1 VSEGGVFISYRTRDD
16 AYSAV
21 LLYRSLVERLGA
33 SRVFRDFDSL
43 RGGDDVNRM
52 LDQQLAQCMV
62 LLVVIGPR
70 WLTAETDG
78 RRRLDEP
85 DDWVRH
91 EIATALRR
99 GCRVVPVLLDDTS
112 LPKAEQLPPDIAG
125 LAGCL
130 ARRIR
135 HDQIEH
141 DIPRLVEELV
151 EELVEDIPL
160 VTTRSVAM
168 SGRTNLHR
176 DLVGR
181 ATELRRLQWSL
192 RALAAFIVLAVLPT
206 GAELLISHARG
217 APYNP
222 ARAAAVLGGV
232 IAVCLLLLAL
242 RRFARRLQ
250 LLLEFSI
257 LLAGLGVVT
266 TGLSAVVTAAADVF
280 AVSVTS
286 LGLLIV
292 SVAAYAIFVQLR
304 GADLVFATHGRT
316 QIREAHEFDEPTH
329 ASLVVK
335 FQSFEPADEEVVTL
349 CRGYVHPDD
358 LHFVGY
364 YVNGRCRFHLDAL
377 ESPDL
382 NRFFRRLGRGQ
393 LRSKYELA
401 GRQLDWIVSRLD
413 VYLRRLDGGIL
424 IRTVLDVERGAICHY
439 WIDEH
444 VYLIGV
450 TMDQA
455 KVLATDEKLR
465 RLANAIGLLPRGG
478 SLAFPVE
485 PRIRQVVQ
493 PSGDSR

>member
-1 VSEGGVFISYRTRDD
+1 VSEPGVFISYRTHDD
-16 AYSAV
+16 AYPAV
-21 LLYRSLVERLGA
+21 LLYRALVERLGA

-43 RGGDDVNRM
+43 HGGDDVSRM
-52 LDQQLAQCMV
+52 LEQQLAQCVVM
-62 LLVVIGPR
+62 LVVIGPR
-70 WLTAETDG
+70 WLTAGTDG

-99 GCRVVPVLLDDTS
+99 GCRVVPVLLDGTS

-135 HDQIEH
+135 HDQVEQ
-141 DIPRLVEELV
+141 DVPRLVEELIDDV
-151 EELVEDIPL
+151 PL

-168 SGRTNLHR
+168 SGRSNLHR

-181 ATELRRLQWSL
+181 ATELRRLQWLL
-192 RALAAFIVLAVLPT
+192 RALAAFIVLVVVPVS
-206 GAELLISHARG
+206 AELLMSHAQG
-217 APYNP
+217 VPYN
-222 ARAAAVLGGV
+222 ATRAAAVLGGIV
-232 IAVCLLLLAL
+232 AVSLLLLVL
-242 RRFARRLQ
+242 RRSARRLQ
-250 LLLEFSI
+250 LLLEFSV
-257 LLAGLGVVT
+257 LFAGLGTAT
-266 TGLSAVVTAAADVF
+266 TGLVAAMMAAADVF
-280 AVSVTS
+280 TVTVTC
-286 LGLLIV
+286 LGLLIATI
-292 SVAAYAIFVQLR
+292 AAYATYVQLS

-316 QIREAHEFDEPTH
+316 QIKEAHEFDEGTH
-329 ASLVVK
+329 SSLLVK
-335 FQSFEPADEEVVTL
+335 FGSFEPADEEVVAL
-349 CRGYVHPDD
+349 CRWHVHSDD

-364 YVNGRCRFHLDAL
+364 YVNGSCRFHLDAL
-377 ESPDL
+377 ENQEL

-401 GRQLDWIVSRLD
+401 GRQLEWIVSRLD

-450 TMDQA
+450 TLDQA
-455 KVLATDEKLR
+455 KVLVTDEKLR

-478 SLAFPVE
+478 SLALPVE
-485 PRIRQVVQ
+485 PHIRQVV
-493 PSGDSR
+493 R